1 MEEEQD
7 SEGTISHP
15 RPSPE
20 NFRFSSL
27 CLCQQNP
34 GQLSANAS
42 RVAELLLLVPFVFC
56 LACSSPLFY
65 HLSLLSVLPR
75 CEQIVPRPFL
85 AWIGSLLRVSA
96 CPSCGGIVGHHKH
109 PFSHFGKLIPSVP
122 CRVGSLTRPVT
133 PVYPSRSRN
142 LVVGGVFILSLPS

>member
-1 MEEEQD
+1 MIGGGARFER
-7 SEGTISHP
+7 TISYP

-65 HLSLLSVLPR
+65 HLSILSVLPR
-75 CEQIVPRPFL
+75 CEQIVPRPLL
-85 AWIGSLLRVSA
+85 AWIGSLLRVFA
-96 CPSCGGIVGHHKH
+96 RPSCGGIVGHHKH
-109 PFSHFGKLIPSVP
+109 PSIQPF
-122 CRVGSLTRPVT
+122 R
-133 PVYPSRSRN
+133 
-142 LVVGGVFILSLPS
+142 